1 MSANIFANAQALFFG
16 AKSEDLQG
24 RAGTG
29 LVTLKVDLQ
38 RFNAQLDAWEII
50 AVAGDAYTHTPGEI
64 TFGDETTEGLVAR
77 PASMADWHAAQSGDR
92 IVYKT
97 GEDADIVFVTINL
110 VS

>member
-1 MSANIFANAQALFFG
+1 MAANIFANAQALFFG
-16 AKSEDLQG
+16 AKTEDLQG

-29 LVTLKVDLQ
+29 LVTLNVNLQ
-38 RFNAQLDAWEII
+38 RFNTQVDGWETI
-50 AVAGDAYTHTPGEI
+50 AVAGDAYAHEPGEI

-77 PASMADWHAAQSGDR
+77 PASMDDWHAAQSGDR

-97 GEDADIVFVTINL
+97 GEDADDVFVTINL